1 MTNNLSLKGNKH
13 FATKRPINSTC
24 KKRENGC
31 SKPFY
36 WKYKLIEKLF
46 I

>member
-13 FATKRPINSTC
+13 FATKRPI
-24 KKRENGC
+24 KRENGC

-36 WKYKLIEKLF
+36 WKYKLIEKLL